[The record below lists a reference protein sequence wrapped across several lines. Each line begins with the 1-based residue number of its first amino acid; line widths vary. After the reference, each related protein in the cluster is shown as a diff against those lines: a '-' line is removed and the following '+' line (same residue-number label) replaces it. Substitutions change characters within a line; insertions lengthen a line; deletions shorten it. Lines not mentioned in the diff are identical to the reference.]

1 MQSQA
6 LDPCALGSDVSI
18 SPAKINPEDFPI
30 IDTLFVGRVL
40 CGHRDLR
47 RQLGSLAFDPD
58 AGGPRRDG
66 APCPFGTRPCPPDCR
81 SVNVWGLS
89 KKTTKEELLSLC
101 RNFSGESDI
110 QLLEAEGDGD
120 QAHAT
125 ITFMERWSAQITQF
139 CLHRTSL
146 HGKEIHKQDLV

>member
-6 LDPCALGSDVSI
+6 VVACAMGSDLPA
-18 SPAKINPEDFPI
+18 SPVKINPEDFPM

-40 CGHRDLR
+40 SGHRDLGW
-47 RQLGSLAFDPD
+47 QLGSLALDPD
-58 AGGPRRDG
+58 AGGPTSDG

-101 RNFSGESDI
+101 PKFGSVGVADI
-110 QLLEAEGDGD
+110 
-120 QAHAT
+120 
-125 ITFMERWSAQITQF
+125 RRPSV
-139 CLHRTSL
+139 CNY
-146 HGKEIHKQDLV
+146 